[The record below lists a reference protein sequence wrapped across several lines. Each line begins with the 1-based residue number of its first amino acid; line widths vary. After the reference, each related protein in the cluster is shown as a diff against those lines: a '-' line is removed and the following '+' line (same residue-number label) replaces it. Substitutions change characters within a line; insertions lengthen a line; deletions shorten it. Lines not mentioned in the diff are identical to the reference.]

1 MNAVDTFL
9 DHEHFLFFCFRDQT
23 ETMPQEKVVPLAIEK
38 TLGFIFLI
46 NKNRIFRANFVFDV
60 ESIDL
65 RIPCLMRL
73 RNSSK
78 DNINISMKSDKYLNN
93 SFLLVESIVLFT
105 FKKSSIERSLT
116 KIIKFFLRKQFDKN
130 IRTNL
135 WQILLI
141 LILVIFN
148 NSQLTMIYLFHI
160 FVNNHLC
167 NSFLTR

>member
-1 MNAVDTFL
+1 MDAVYTFL

-23 ETMPQEKVVPLAIEK
+23 ETMPQEKVVSLTIEK

-46 NKNRIFRANFVFDV
+46 NKNRIFRADFIFNV

-65 RIPCLMRL
+65 RIPCLVRL

-78 DNINISMKSDKYLNN
+78 DHINISMERDKYLNN
-93 SFLLVESIVLFT
+93 SFRLVEPIFLFALE
-105 FKKSSIERSLT
+105 KSSIERSLA

-135 WQILLI
+135 
-141 LILVIFN
+141 
-148 NSQLTMIYLFHI
+148 
-160 FVNNHLC
+160 
-167 NSFLTR
+167 R